1 MRGSSP
7 CSFPFSFRR
16 AVLAVL
22 LAATAPA
29 PVLAGPPPSVL
40 PPAAE
45 SALDDLLARLG
56 LARDDL
62 RFPRDLA
69 PTDLRLAAVDRVLD
83 DPLALA
89 VLAAPWREMAR
100 DAGRIGDA
108 GALAFLASGQGLDL
122 LGVPARDRYDLGPE
136 EEALDQLLSVK
147 EERDQV
153 LAVAPGLPE
162 PWANALAT
170 LSVDL
175 ARARALLADAL
186 EPLDPAARR
195 RLLAVLPGLWFE
207 GTSEDTGPGGR
218 EAGGGLPGTPPAA
231 GVPAGDPREAL
242 LAGAGLD
249 RAALARSAGTLLL
262 AVDTFLRLRPAAG
275 PGGPFREDVPG
286 VEGPAIGPIPLA
298 AGNLYIGGPGRNRW
312 RCGDAAVIVDL
323 GGDDTWELPAPPPA
337 LEGGATLR
345 VLLDLAGNDTWRGS
359 DWGSLGGGVLG
370 LSLVRD
376 LGGNDRY
383 DATVFSLGA
392 AWFGV
397 GALLDDGGDDVYSAA
412 CLSEGAAGF
421 GLGILADAGGNDV
434 YLLGREGQGFGTTL
448 GAGILADLSGHDTYR
463 VGTRWTHRPLLP
475 ERLQGLGQ
483 GMGLGHRY
491 HRVAGGVGVLW
502 DAAGN
507 DRYEA
512 GVYGQGA
519 GYWYA
524 LGMLVDGG
532 GHDAWTL
539 VQYGQG
545 AGVHLA
551 AGALVDLAGDDVRTA
566 IHGPAQGA
574 AHDLAVGLL
583 VDLAG
588 DDVEFCGGIGQ
599 GQGHANGVALHL
611 DAAGNDVYAARA
623 VRDVGGTA
631 TPARETGSLGFF
643 LDLGGTDVYP
653 GPPLRNDAAWARGTW
668 GGGLDREAPSANRGK
683 KKEDAR

>member
-1 MRGSSP
+1 MRGIPSS
-7 CSFPFSFRR
+7 SLRR
-16 AVLAVL
+16 AALVGL
-22 LAATAPA
+22 LAAA
-29 PVLAGPPPSVL
+29 VLVPNLAATPPSVI
-40 PPAAE
+40 PPAGDA
-45 SALDDLLARLG
+45 ALDELLARLG

-62 RFPRDLA
+62 RFPKDLA
-69 PTDLRLAAVDRVLD
+69 PSDLRLPAVDRVLD
-83 DPLALA
+83 DPLALPL
-89 VLAAPWREMAR
+89 LAAPWREMAR

-108 GALAFLASGQGLDL
+108 GALAFPASSQGLDL
-122 LGVPARDRYDLGPE
+122 LGVSARDRYDLGPE

-153 LAVAPGLPE
+153 LAVAPEMPE

-170 LSVDL
+170 LSIDL

-186 EPLDPAARR
+186 EPLDPATRR
-195 RLLAVLPGLWFE
+195 QVLAVLPGLWFE

-218 EAGGGLPGTPPAA
+218 EAGSGLPGTPPAVGA
-231 GVPAGDPREAL
+231 EPGDPREAL
-242 LAGAGLD
+242 LAGGRLD
-249 RAALARSAGTLLL
+249 RVALARSAGTLLL

-275 PGGPFREDVPG
+275 IGGPFREDVPG
-286 VEGPAIGPIPLA
+286 VDGPAIGPIPLA
-298 AGNLYIGGPGRNRW
+298 AGNLYIGGPGPNRW

-323 GGDDTWELPAPPPA
+323 GGNDTWELPPPPPA
-337 LEGGATLR
+337 LDGGATLR
-345 VLLDLAGNDTWRGS
+345 VLLDLGGDDTWRANG
-359 DWGSLGGGVLG
+359 WGSLGGGVLG
-370 LSLVRD
+370 LSLLRD

-383 DATVFSLGA
+383 EGAVLSLGA

-412 CLSEGAAGF
+412 ALSEGAAGF
-421 GLGILADAGGNDV
+421 GLGILADAGGNDA

-491 HRVAGGVGVLW
+491 HQVAGGVGVLW

-519 GYWYA
+519 GYWYS
-524 LGMLVDGG
+524 LGMLIDGG
-532 GHDAWTL
+532 GHDAYTL

-545 AGVHLA
+545 AGIHLA
-551 AGALVDLAGDDVRTA
+551 AGALVDVAGDDVRTA
-566 IHGPAQGA
+566 TYGPAQGA
-574 AHDLAVGLL
+574 AHDLAAGLL

-599 GQGHANGVALHL
+599 GQGHANGVAIHL
-611 DAAGNDVYAARA
+611 DVAGDDVYAARA

-631 TPARETGSLGFF
+631 TPARETGSFGFF
-643 LDLGGTDVYP
+643 LDLGGMDVYP
-653 GPPLRNDAAWARGTW
+653 GPPLRNDATWTRGTW
-668 GGGLDREAPSANRGK
+668 GGGLDREAPPADGK
-683 KKEDAR
+683 EPGREDGR